1 MKLNYRNQLKKT
13 DIDAFYEILKSTGV
27 FYDFEIDVALEIV
40 NTFLAEGE
48 SSGYYFYVA
57 EQDGKV
63 LGYINFGPTP
73 CTRASWD
80 IYWIAV
86 SKELQNQGLGS
97 ILLKMAENK
106 IAEMGGENIW
116 VETSSRP
123 DYKPT
128 RKFYIKMEYE
138 RISELPNF
146 YAKGDNKV
154 IFVKHIENEDEEID

>member
-1 MKLNYRNQLKKT
+1 MKLNYRNHLLKT
-13 DIDAFYEILKSTGV
+13 DNEAFYEILSSTGV

-57 EQDGKV
+57 EQDGNV
-63 LGYINFGPTP
+63 MGYINFGPTP
-73 CTRASWD
+73 CTQASWD

-86 SKELQNQGLGS
+86 SKELQNHGLGS

-106 IAEMGGENIW
+106 IAELGGENIW
-116 VETSSRP
+116 IETSSRA

-128 RKFYIKMEYE
+128 RKFYMKMEYE

-146 YAKGDNKV
+146 YAKGDSKI
-154 IFVKHIENEDEEID
+154 IFVKHFDTEEDEID

>member
-1 MKLNYRNQLKKT
+1 MKLSYRSHLLKT
-13 DIDAFYEILKSTGV
+13 DNEALFEILKSTGV

-40 NTFLAEGE
+40 NIFRTDGE

-73 CTRASWD
+73 CTQASWD
-80 IYWIAV
+80 IYWMAV
-86 SKELQNQGLGS
+86 EKQFHNHGLGS

-106 IAEMGGENIW
+106 IAESGGEHIW
-116 VETSSRP
+116 IETSSRD
-123 DYKPT
+123 DYSPT
-128 RKFYIKMEYE
+128 RKFYAKMEYE
-138 RISELPNF
+138 PISELPNF

-154 IFVKHIENEDEEID
+154 IYVKHLDKGDDEIE